1 MGRELCAVYTYDAA
15 EEEGHEGEGGGG
27 GEVRW
32 GWEGMFW
39 GLRGQGALD
48 GGGWLMGCGLPFDDA
63 EPASR

>member
-1 MGRELCAVYTYDAA
+1 MGRELCAVYAYDAA

-48 GGGWLMGCGLPFDDA
+48 GGG
-63 EPASR
+63 